1 MENQSGDMDIQLA
14 CRVGDL
20 ELLKSTLQ
28 KYPELLN
35 WTDRQLGWSP
45 LYRTVIC
52 GHFEIAKYLLEEGAD
67 PNHVN
72 KLGESALHQAADNNK
87 VNVAK
92 LLLKYGAD
100 PNLQQNGKK

>member
-1 MENQSGDMDIQLA
+1 MDLGL
-14 CRVGDL
+14 VG
-20 ELLKSTLQ
+20 SHVVVAGAS
-28 KYPELLN
+28 
-35 WTDRQLGWSP
+35 RGLGFAIV
-45 LYRTVIC
+45 R
-52 GHFEIAKYLLEEGAD
+52 YLLEEGAD